1 MRKLMLSLAVVA
13 AMLPISGYSLGLG
26 DLELN
31 SALNQELDAEIK
43 VLSATTDDAEQLIV
57 RLASREAFSRAGL
70 DRPFLLQ
77 QLKFKLIDKDGT
89 PYVKVFTKG
98 PVREPFLSFLVEIDW
113 PQGHLLR
120 EYTLLLDPPVYNS
133 KASSAAASR
142 SSTSFNEPAESQAQ
156 TQSVSVQNQ
165 SARPT
170 SISSQAAPDSAQQIN
185 RQRQTQTQSRSN
197 AEAATGKYRV
207 QSNDTLY
214 EIADNLRTD
223 KTISVEQMMLALV
236 RKNPNAFIRKN
247 INGVKRGYI
256 LRMPDQGETTYFDR
270 EQAIAQAQK
279 HTALWRQYRQNRM
292 MASDSPASSMAIDE
306 TQTSAPEQS
315 LEEDARLSIVSSGG
329 SDSGQAGSERKA
341 DAALENLK
349 QDLAMAR
356 EQIETERLEKESLR
370 DRLAELKD
378 QVKRIIEL
386 KDGNLAELQ
395 QALQPDEQGA
405 DTTAEP
411 MDSAKAPALEE
422 QTMDAADTPEEMSGD
437 EAAKETETETAA
449 KSEDIFVDE
458 TVPDEPLE
466 DGPKDTMDA
475 QDEAAKT
482 PAFAQKKSKNVF
494 EQLMDDP
501 KLMGVII
508 GALAFIFILIA
519 LLLKRMRGNKVAE
532 NEWSAVGDDAPLD
545 LADI

>member
-1 MRKLMLSLAVVA
+1 MLSLAVVA

-223 KTISVEQMMLALV
+223 KTISVEQMMLA
-236 RKNPNAFIRKN
+236 
-247 INGVKRGYI
+247 
-256 LRMPDQGETTYFDR
+256 PDQGETTYFDR

-292 MASDSPASSMAIDE
+292 MASDSPASS
-306 TQTSAPEQS
+306 
-315 LEEDARLSIVSSGG
+315 RLS
-329 SDSGQAGSERKA
+329 
-341 DAALENLK
+341 N
-349 QDLAMAR
+349 
-356 EQIETERLEKESLR
+356 
-370 DRLAELKD
+370 
-378 QVKRIIEL
+378 
-386 KDGNLAELQ
+386 
-395 QALQPDEQGA
+395 
-405 DTTAEP
+405 
-411 MDSAKAPALEE
+411 
-422 QTMDAADTPEEMSGD
+422 
-437 EAAKETETETAA
+437 
-449 KSEDIFVDE
+449 
-458 TVPDEPLE
+458 
-466 DGPKDTMDA
+466 
-475 QDEAAKT
+475 
-482 PAFAQKKSKNVF
+482 
-494 EQLMDDP
+494 
-501 KLMGVII
+501 
-508 GALAFIFILIA
+508 
-519 LLLKRMRGNKVAE
+519 LLKKMLDCQL
-532 NEWSAVGDDAPLD
+532 SAQEVLTVVRRVQNAKQMQHWK
-545 LADI
+545 I